1 MSPISHLNFEHA
13 FLCVCDWACVCVC
26 GLQHILILIKM
37 VLAFMIP
44 DEPDWIR
51 EKREQ
56 IEFRSLQALGQQV
69 WLLTLE
75 TGVPAR
81 LTIPDLPAIPT
92 KPDLSERPT
101 KPDLSERPTRD
112 LT

>member
-1 MSPISHLNFEHA
+1 M
-13 FLCVCDWACVCVC
+13 CVC
-26 GLQHILILIKM
+26 GLQHILILFKM

-51 EKREQ
+51 VKREQ
-56 IEFRSLQALGQQV
+56 VEFRSLQALGQQV

-81 LTIPDLPAIPT
+81 LTISA
-92 KPDLSERPT
+92 
-101 KPDLSERPTRD
+101 
-112 LT
+112 